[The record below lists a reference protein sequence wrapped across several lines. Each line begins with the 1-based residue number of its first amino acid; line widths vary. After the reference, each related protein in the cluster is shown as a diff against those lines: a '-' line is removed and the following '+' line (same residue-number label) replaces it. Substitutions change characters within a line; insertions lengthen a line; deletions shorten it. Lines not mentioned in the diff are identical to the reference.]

1 MIPHTHKYRGF
12 NILPRGRC
20 AELHDRMMVGL
31 PVHRIECDEIA
42 GPAWHDFN
50 QARKPHLPRSP
61 STA

>member
-1 MIPHTHKYRGF
+1 MVVFCSGIVSG
-12 NILPRGRC
+12 ILV
-20 AELHDRMMVGL
+20 AWVAGL
-31 PVHRIECDEIA
+31 FWLKIA